1 MAFRIYVESPLA
13 DVHIDA
19 IEHDLRH
26 WLAGQVQKDAVR
38 YAAFDTG
45 YLKTHIVIQD
55 DARRVVA
62 LGAGT
67 PPNKDAP
74 AYVEFGTRPHAI
86 PNAFGLGFTAQHPGT
101 QAQPFLRPAAY
112 RRRSIP
118 PWVIQAR
125 ASLAD
130 R

>member
-13 DVHIDA
+13 PVHIEA
-19 IEHDLRH
+19 IQRDLRH
-26 WLAGQVQKDAVR
+26 WLAEQVQRDAIR

-45 YLKTHIVIQD
+45 YMKTHIEVQD

-62 LGAGT
+62 TGAGI

-74 AYVEFGTRPHAI
+74 AYVEFGTRAHDI
-86 PNAFGLGFTAQHPGT
+86 PNAFGLGFTAHHPGT
-101 QAQPFLRPAAY
+101 KAQPFLRPAAY

-118 PWVIQAR
+118 PWVVHSR

>member
-1 MAFRIYVESPLA
+1 MAFRVYVESPLA

-19 IEHDLRH
+19 IQRDLRH
-26 WLAGQVQKDAVR
+26 WLAEAVQKDAVR
-38 YAAFDTG
+38 YAPVDTS
-45 YLKTHIVIQD
+45 YLKTHIEIQD

-62 LGAGT
+62 TGAGI

-74 AYVEFGTRPHAI
+74 AYVEFGTRAHDI
-86 PNAFGLGFTAQHPGT
+86 PNAFGWGITVRHPGT
-101 QAQPFLRPAAY
+101 EAQPFLRPAAY
-112 RRRSIP
+112 RRRAIP
-118 PWVIQAR
+118 PWVVHSR